1 MYVERIKLN
10 LDSIAMM
17 LFCARL
23 KAYKEV
29 PLSNEEWLLIERIIK
44 KKGLKGPASLL
55 SMNQTELEEIL
66 EINEFI
72 AYKMARR
79 IETMNIFFS
88 VLNNLEGNGINVT
101 TKYEDNFPK
110 LLTKHLK

>member
-44 KKGLKGPASLL
+44 KKGLKGPAS
-55 SMNQTELEEIL
+55 
-66 EINEFI
+66 
-72 AYKMARR
+72 
-79 IETMNIFFS
+79 
-88 VLNNLEGNGINVT
+88 
-101 TKYEDNFPK
+101 
-110 LLTKHLK
+110 

>member
-1 MYVERIKLN
+1 MERIKLN

-66 EINEFI
+66 EIWREMELMLLQNMKI
-72 AYKMARR
+72 
-79 IETMNIFFS
+79 IS
-88 VLNNLEGNGINVT
+88 LNC
-101 TKYEDNFPK
+101 
-110 LLTKHLK
+110 

>member
-1 MYVERIKLN
+1 MERIKLN

-66 EINEFI
+66 NMPSTGAKADAVMALESLGYTRSEAVKAVSAVYSEEKSAEALIK
-72 AYKMARR
+72 AALRKM
-79 IETMNIFFS
+79 I
-88 VLNNLEGNGINVT
+88 
-101 TKYEDNFPK
+101 
-110 LLTKHLK
+110 

>member
-55 SMNQTELEEIL
+55 SLDIFYNQNSFYSP
-66 EINEFI
+66 INS
-72 AYKMARR
+72 
-79 IETMNIFFS
+79 NID
-88 VLNNLEGNGINVT
+88 I
-101 TKYEDNFPK
+101 
-110 LLTKHLK
+110 

>member
-29 PLSNEEWLLIERIIK
+29 PLSNEEWLDYK
-44 KKGLKGPASLL
+44 K
-55 SMNQTELEEIL
+55 
-66 EINEFI
+66 
-72 AYKMARR
+72 
-79 IETMNIFFS
+79 
-88 VLNNLEGNGINVT
+88 EGVKRT
-101 TKYEDNFPK
+101 C
-110 LLTKHLK
+110 